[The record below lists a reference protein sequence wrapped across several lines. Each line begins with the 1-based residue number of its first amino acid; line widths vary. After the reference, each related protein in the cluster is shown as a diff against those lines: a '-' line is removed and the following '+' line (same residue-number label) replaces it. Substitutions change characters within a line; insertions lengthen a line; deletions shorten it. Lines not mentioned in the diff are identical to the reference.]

1 MSYTIY
7 KLKFPSGIHI
17 GDVKYISLDSTSLTV
32 SSDTFFSAIY
42 AEYVRLFQD
51 KELFEL
57 SNNGEFKVSDLFPFK
72 NEELYLPKPF
82 ISIERKKEA
91 ETKHTVDRKKVKS
104 LSYLTAHQLTDYLN
118 FLRTGENFPQVDDDF
133 GQKQLYTK
141 NQISRTGEDTRLYSI
156 EIFKFNEYSGLYFI
170 LKCKDEFTKKFNTV
184 LNSLSYTGIGGKKS
198 SGYGKFI
205 IEKEKISLDK
215 NTKSDIKSVQFIKS
229 SLLYDDTVVEDN
241 KKYMLL
247 SSYAPQETEV
257 DKIKNDNNTY
267 NLIKRSGF
275 VNSSSYSN
283 EPQKRGQV
291 YMLSSGSVLDF
302 IPQGKLL
309 DLNLHGNHEIYRLG
323 KPIVM
328 GVDLWEE

>member
-1 MSYTIY
+1 
-7 KLKFPSGIHI
+7 
-17 GDVKYISLDSTSLTV
+17 
-32 SSDTFFSAIY
+32 
-42 AEYVRLFQD
+42 
-51 KELFEL
+51 
-57 SNNGEFKVSDLFPFK
+57 
-72 NEELYLPKPF
+72 
-82 ISIERKKEA
+82 
-91 ETKHTVDRKKVKS
+91 
-104 LSYLTAHQLTDYLN
+104 
-118 FLRTGENFPQVDDDF
+118 
-133 GQKQLYTK
+133 
-141 NQISRTGEDTRLYSI
+141 
-156 EIFKFNEYSGLYFI
+156 
-170 LKCKDEFTKKFNTV
+170 
-184 LNSLSYTGIGGKKS
+184 
-198 SGYGKFI
+198 
-205 IEKEKISLDK
+205 
-215 NTKSDIKSVQFIKS
+215 
-229 SLLYDDTVVEDN
+229 
-241 KKYMLL
+241 MLL